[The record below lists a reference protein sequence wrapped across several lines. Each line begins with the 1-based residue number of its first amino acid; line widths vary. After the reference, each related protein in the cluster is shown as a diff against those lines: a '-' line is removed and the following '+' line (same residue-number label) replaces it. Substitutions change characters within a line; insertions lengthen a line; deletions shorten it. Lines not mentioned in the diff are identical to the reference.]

1 MRILAGH
8 FLAML
13 LVSEHG
19 TGFGL
24 LPLMLVLIDLPAFD
38 ALTLAG
44 HIERAL
50 RSCFDPR
57 PI

>member
-1 MRILAGH
+1 
-8 FLAML
+8 ML